1 MPTKEVLRQ
10 WEASSPTAK
19 AEGPLQGT
27 TDPAQS
33 LISAHECFAARPNG
47 EGCSHEYHD
56 GRLEPH
62 QDRVRNNGART
73 PNSIHADILA
83 QIEARQDRTPTA
95 LGTQKEAKQ
104 AADTPNEAEHNKK
117 QVGTSKE

>member
-1 MPTKEVLRQ
+1 MPTKEVLHQ

-19 AEGPLQGT
+19 GEGPLQGT
-27 TDPAQS
+27 ADPAQS
-33 LISAHECFAARPNG
+33 LISAHDCFAARPNG

-56 GRLEPH
+56 GRLGPH

-83 QIEARQDRTPTA
+83 QIEARQDRTPIV
-95 LGTQKEAKQ
+95 LDTQKEAKQ
-104 AADTPNEAEHNKK
+104 AADNYHEAQNNKK
-117 QVGTSKE
+117 QVGPNKG